1 MCTMT
6 CPSTQLVMS
15 GLCET
20 EHLLLHQDNRADTD
34 TVSSSTHSIDD
45 ILGNGK
51 DNNGHHCTGDDA
63 NADKESSSPRSDDD
77 KKEVPVKQRRNRT
90 TFSSV
95 QLHELERA
103 FQQSHY
109 PDVFTREE
117 LAMRLDLTEAR
128 VQVWFQNRRAKWRKR
143 EKGIMNQQNTLSY
156 RRFGVSPYAYSPS
169 PPTDI
174 AAKRFLPSPY
184 TNWGPFAPTVT
195 SSLSSFSYSVPA
207 GNNHP
212 SLPVTAGTPI
222 TTTTPSYLS
231 SSYIL
236 PPSHSSW
243 PTSPTRSYATSG
255 LPTPRAYTSPPS
267 VRGYTGPILNYNSH
281 LIPEDYNQNPR
292 IKKEETCVS
301 GEEPAF
307 PSTLPSSL
315 PSYNGAL
322 SHSDSLL
329 ESQHQLYLSNC
340 NSLS

>member
-6 CPSTQLVMS
+6 CPTSQLVMS

-20 EHLLLHQDNRADTD
+20 EHLLIHSDNRTETD

-51 DNNGHHCTGDDA
+51 DNNHCANDDA
-63 NADKESSSPRSDDD
+63 SADKESSSPRSDDD
-77 KKEVPVKQRRNRT
+77 KKDVPVKQRRNRT

-143 EKGIMNQQNTLSY
+143 EKGIMNQQNSLSY

-184 TNWGPFAPTVT
+184 TNWGPFAPAVT
-195 SSLSSFSYSVPA
+195 SSLSSFSYSVP
-207 GNNHP
+207 
-212 SLPVTAGTPI
+212 VTAGTPV

-243 PTSPTRSYATSG
+243 PTSPTRPYTSSG
-255 LPTPRAYTSPPS
+255 LPAPRAYTSPPT

-281 LIPEDYNQNPR
+281 LIPEEYNNQLPR
-292 IKKEETCVS
+292 IKKEETCDQ
-301 GEEPAF
+301 EPAF
-307 PSTLPSSL
+307 PSSLPTSL